1 MFRHVNI
8 IGWHFNQQPNLN
20 CLAFR
25 ANINIFWELDAF
37 YKMILNMKII
47 LTSKILIPSFILI
60 SIVMA
65 HLHRVPS
72 SGTNLLLEWEIE
84 FHPSS
89 QILTS
94 NVTVPISP
102 TPGTGGKIHTEMRK
116 LILNVKVVTME
127 LLKVEYS
134 LYFHLLSSSPA
145 ATLGSLCRWHPTDI
159 APSSPLGDIA
169 QWSGCGC
176 GPLQDTANCHS
187 KRICLF
193 TSNLSRLQ
201 QSDLHQPTNDQRT
214 KLCSGFQYVFPSYLP
229 TPTQLYLYFDI

>member
-1 MFRHVNI
+1 M
-8 IGWHFNQQPNLN
+8 
-20 CLAFR
+20 
-25 ANINIFWELDAF
+25 
-37 YKMILNMKII
+37 
-47 LTSKILIPSFILI
+47 
-60 SIVMA
+60 
-65 HLHRVPS
+65 
-72 SGTNLLLEWEIE
+72 
-84 FHPSS
+84 
-89 QILTS
+89 
-94 NVTVPISP
+94 TVPP

-145 ATLGSLCRWHPTDI
+145 ARRPFRALSALPVTSDRQRSLLLPPPHSAI
-159 APSSPLGDIA
+159 LL
-169 QWSGCGC
+169 SGVAVVVVHW
-176 GPLQDTANCHS
+176 QDEANCHS

-201 QSDLHQPTNDQRT
+201 QSDLHQQPTNDQRT